1 MKKIMRYML
10 PALVLLV
17 AVSCTDDKFLL
28 KNKWQLREYRYSDG
42 TTKKVDSVFYNFQKG
57 SFTAICIDENMINHT
72 FYGNYSLDKDELSI
86 TLFEE
91 SANGYYYN
99 KFFGWSDTKRSFQVE
114 EISSSAMRLN
124 YEYEGVVSV
133 FRKY

>member
-1 MKKIMRYML
+1 MKKIIRFVF
-10 PALVLLV
+10 PVLVLLMV
-17 AVSCTDDKFLL
+17 VSCTEDEFLL

-57 SFTAICIDENMINHT
+57 SFMAICIDENRINSY
-72 FYGNYSLDKDELSI
+72 FLGNYFLNEGELSI
-86 TLFEE
+86 KLFEE
-91 SANGYYYN
+91 SVSSYYYN
-99 KFFGWSDTKRSFQVE
+99 KFFGWTDTQRSFQVE

-124 YEYEGVVSV
+124 YEGVVSV